1 MRLEA
6 KQLSKSFGPQRVLLN
21 LDLSLQSGEIV
32 CLLGQNGVGKTTLIR
47 LLSGLVK
54 PTTAGEISI
63 DGKPV
68 DFSQSLIRRTI
79 GLILHQTFLYEQLTG
94 LENLQFYAR
103 LYEARLSDSDLRQIL
118 ARVGLGKVRPVP
130 VRSYSRGMKQ
140 RLTIARA
147 LLNEPQILF
156 LDEPYTG
163 LDQQGC
169 AMLNQLLLEEKEKQR
184 IILVTTHELSF
195 IRQVA
200 SRFDILYHGKI
211 AASIPNSNL
220 SLDALQEQYDAV
232 VKLSAHAAV
241 EAAR

>member
-1 MRLEA
+1 MKLEA

-47 LLSGLVK
+47 LLSGLLK
-54 PTTAGEISI
+54 PTAGEISI

-68 DFSQSLIRRTI
+68 DFNQSLIRRTI

-147 LLNEPQILF
+147 LLNDPQILL

-200 SRFDILYHGKI
+200 SRFEILYHGKI

>member
-1 MRLEA
+1 MKLEA

-47 LLSGLVK
+47 LLSGLLK
-54 PTTAGEISI
+54 PTAGEISI

-68 DFSQSLIRRTI
+68 DFNQSLIRRTI

-147 LLNEPQILF
+147 LLDDPQILL

-200 SRFDILYHGKI
+200 SRFEILYHGKI

-232 VKLSAHAAV
+232 VKLSANAAV